1 MKKYYF
7 KLKIKIIVVMIL
19 VLVVGSGILVYQ
31 KADSIRSDYL
41 SIVRDDMDL
50 VYNTRQYLVKGGKDL
65 VKQVYQEYYEILGH
79 DDIGFYS
86 MLKDYEGNTLAE
98 TQNFIIIKKDNE
110 EEDKRII
117 LLGNEFPKDEE
128 ESTIKFAIG
137 AISSM
142 EITGTCDD
150 TFIYLDELKWEGF
163 TETETYT
170 FEYNNVKSEG
180 TIPFEEWAGSNLYDE
195 HLHNEYTFYPFYPF
209 VYYNHDVYGD
219 EKQDQKLDEEAREI
233 CEVIYQ
239 ELIGDINT
247 LDSRYEDGLFT
258 CYVANSGYIGDSYLG
273 EKYALPFVFVFHPV
287 NIAIDE
293 LAPLLII
300 STIVVIIMICIICS
314 TINKVYKNQLAYE
327 MNRRELTR
335 GIAHELKTPL
345 AITKGYVENWKYMDE
360 KDREQCSETIIDEIE
375 HMNAMVTDLL
385 ELSRLEAKAKEINL
399 ESVDIHSLSNS
410 VLKRLHEMISEK
422 GVQVTVEPEEGPF
435 LVNADLEMMR
445 TVLVNLIT
453 NAVKYSDKTIGINIL
468 ETNKKIKFTIT
479 NDGKTIEAKKIA
491 KIWDEFYRDDYSND
505 HHIGSSGLG
514 LAITK
519 NILILHNAK
528 YGCSS
533 EGGKTTFWFEMKKD
547 LEQEK

>member
-7 KLKIKIIVVMIL
+7 KLKIKIIVVMLL
-19 VLVVGSGILVYQ
+19 VLAVGSGILVYQ

-41 SIVRDDMDL
+41 TIVYDDADL
-50 VYNTRQYLVKGGKDL
+50 VSNIRQYLVKGGKDL
-65 VKQVYQEYYEILGH
+65 VKQVYQEFYEISGY

-86 MLKDYEGNTLAE
+86 MLKDYEGNMLAE

-110 EEDKRII
+110 EEDNRII
-117 LLGNEFPKDEE
+117 LLGNEFPKEGEND
-128 ESTIKFAIG
+128 SISFALG
-137 AISSM
+137 SISSM
-142 EITGTCDD
+142 EINGTCDD
-150 TFIYLDELKWEGF
+150 TFIYLDELKWQGLSEQ
-163 TETETYT
+163 ETYT
-170 FEYNNVKSEG
+170 FEYNKVKSEG

-195 HLHNEYTFYPFYPF
+195 WLRNENTFYPF

-219 EKQDQKLDEEAREI
+219 EKLDNKLDEEAKEI
-233 CEVIYQ
+233 CELIYK
-239 ELIGDINT
+239 ELVDDIDT
-247 LDSRYEDGLFT
+247 RDSRYVDGLFT
-258 CYVANSGYIGDSYLG
+258 CYVGCSGYLSDSDVG
-273 EKYALPFVFVFHPV
+273 EEYALPFVFVFHPV

-314 TINKVYKNQLAYE
+314 AINKVYKNQLAYE

-360 KDREQCSETIIDEIE
+360 QDREQCSETIIDEIE

-410 VLKRLHEMISEK
+410 VLMRLQEMISEK

-453 NAVKYSDKTIGINIL
+453 NAVKYSDKVINISIL
-468 ETNKKIKFTIT
+468 DIGKKIMFAIE
-479 NDGKTIEAKKIA
+479 NDGKTIEAKKIT